1 MAAPAALVYSILYL
15 YPAVSNLFYSTKRWD
30 GVTPPQNVGLHN
42 FKYLISNDI
51 TFHQIVG
58 NNMKFSFMV
67 VICQT
72 LFSLMFAIFLVN
84 NTKTNIFL
92 RTVFFFPTI
101 LSSVSVG
108 LIWTFLYNPNF
119 GSINAVLKAV
129 GLKSLAV
136 NWLTDSK
143 YSLLSVAIAQIW
155 FHTGQMVV
163 IYLAGLQQIP
173 KDLYESADV
182 DGATR
187 WQQFRNVTWP
197 MAMHTT
203 AVVVAYTTVQTF
215 RAFDLVYAM
224 TQGGPMN
231 SSDLIVTHIYNM
243 AFGAYKYGYAS
254 AESIILIIFVL
265 VITWIQRKTLRID
278 KGEK

>member
-1 MAAPAALVYSILYL
+1 MAAPAALIYGFLYL
-15 YPAVSNLFYSTKRWD
+15 YPAVSNLLYSTKRWD
-30 GVTPPQNVGLHN
+30 GVTKPQFVGLHN
-42 FKYLISNDI
+42 FKYLAFDDI
-51 TFHQIVG
+51 TFHKIVG
-58 NNMKFSFMV
+58 NNIRFSFIV
-67 VICQT
+67 VILQT
-72 LFSLMFAIFLVN
+72 LFSLAFAIFLVK
-84 NTKTNIFL
+84 NTNSNIFL

-119 GSINAVLKAV
+119 GFINATLKSL
-129 GLKSLAV
+129 GLQSLAV
-136 NWLTDSK
+136 NWLNDGR
-143 YSLLSVAIAQIW
+143 YSLYSIAIAQIW

-173 KDLYESADV
+173 QELYESAEV
-182 DGATR
+182 DGASR
-187 WQQFRNVTWP
+187 WDQFKYVTWP
-197 MAMHTT
+197 MALPTT
-203 AVVVAYTTVQTF
+203 AVVVAYTTIQTF

-243 AFGAYKYGYAS
+243 AFGAYKFGYAS

-265 VITWIQRKTLRID
+265 LVTWIQRRTLRVRN
-278 KGEK
+278 EER